1 MTDGRTDGRFDHR
14 RSASGPMYCSMGY
27 RASPHINAACSCM
40 VNMVMLEWKVKGY
53 KLNPPR
59 GMFVI
64 TFCLFAFYCLRRFV
78 VGYFFFVWKAF
89 VGQPSSNLHLL
100 MVMMMVVVVVVMV
113 MVHGDGD
120 DDDDGG
126 V

>member
-1 MTDGRTDGRFDHR
+1 
-14 RSASGPMYCSMGY
+14 
-27 RASPHINAACSCM
+27 
-40 VNMVMLEWKVKGY
+40 
-53 KLNPPR
+53 
-59 GMFVI
+59 MFI
-64 TFCLFAFYCLRRFV
+64 TFFFCLYFIDCGNSC

-100 MVMMMVVVVVVMV
+100 MVMMMVVGVVVMV